1 MKELLLE
8 NFIKISSIPRCTGNE
23 KQISDFFADL
33 AINNNLEY
41 YQDENYNVL
50 IKKKGNIEGDSIA
63 LQCHL
68 DMVCVKRE
76 GSNHDF
82 SKDPIEVIVDGDVV
96 KAKDTSLGADQG
108 VGLALLMTL
117 MEDRNLK
124 HPDLEFLFTVEEE
137 TTFKGAVTFPY
148 AKVESKKIINLDS
161 GNDDIVV
168 IGSAG
173 DIANEYTF
181 EGNYIKNELPCYK
194 IIISGLEGGNSGDN
208 IEKSSNN
215 AIIAMANIIDNKD
228 IYICSING
236 GSFENDIATSCEAII
251 KTSLNI
257 NELYDSSVVIEE
269 DKCDYSF
276 SLEET
281 KKIIKEIKELK
292 SGYLSDTASANLG
305 IIKTS
310 QNKIIIDYIIRST
323 NEDELTSL
331 NKNIG
336 NLNNG
341 FSTSN
346 LYTDSIWNPNR
357 ESQLLR
363 EYNEAYYSLFQKYPK
378 ENIAQGGLEC
388 VAIKKRIVNSDVISI
403 GASMINIH
411 SVDEETYISSWE
423 KIYNLLVKLLSK

>member
-8 NFIKISSIPRCTGNE
+8 NFIKISSIPRGTGKE
-23 KQISDFFADL
+23 KQISDFFVDL
-33 AINNNLEY
+33 AINNKLEY

-50 IKKKGNIEGDSIA
+50 IKKKGNIDGDSIA
-63 LQCHL
+63 IQSHL

-108 VGLALLMTL
+108 VGLALMMTL
-117 MEDRNLK
+117 IEANNIK
-124 HPDLEFLFTVEEE
+124 HPNLEFMFTVEEE

-161 GNDDIVV
+161 GNDEIVV

-181 EGNYIKNELPCYK
+181 EGNFIKNELPCYK
-194 IIISGLEGGNSGDN
+194 ISISGLEGGNSGDN
-208 IEKSSNN
+208 VEKSTNN
-215 AIIAMANIIDNKD
+215 AIIKMANLIDNKD

-236 GSFENDIATSCEAII
+236 GFSENDIATNCEAII

-257 NELYDSSVVIEE
+257 KELFDSSINIEE
-269 DKCDYSF
+269 VKYNYSF
-276 SLEET
+276 SLEDT
-281 KKIIKEIKELK
+281 QRIIKEIKELK
-292 SGYLSDTASANLG
+292 SGYLSNTASANLG

-323 NEDELTSL
+323 NESELEKL
-331 NKNIG
+331 NMFINNLDNNFNAKNI
-336 NLNNG
+336 
-341 FSTSN
+341 
-346 LYTDSIWNPNR
+346 YTDSIWIPNR
-357 ESQLLR
+357 ESRLLK
-363 EYNEAYYSLFQKYPK
+363 EYNEVYYSLFSKYPK

-388 VAIKKRIVNSDVISI
+388 VAIKKRITNSDVISI

-423 KIYNLLVKLLSK
+423 KIYNLLLKLLSN